1 MTTLPHPQV
10 PALDASFVQG
20 LRRIF
25 EEQIVF
31 NTVIGLKV
39 RSIQPHI
46 VEGEI
51 LMRPE
56 LIGHFSHQRLHGG
69 VVSAGLDALGGLAV
83 MATLGARHADET
95 PEQLLLRFNKLG
107 TIDLRVDYLRPS
119 KGARFV
125 LRAETLRLGSRV
137 ATTRMS
143 FYGEDD
149 LLLAVGT
156 GVYIVS

>member
-1 MTTLPHPQV
+1 MPSPKTPPV
-10 PALDASFVQG
+10 ELDASFVHG
-20 LRRIF
+20 LCRIF

-39 RSIQPHI
+39 TDIRSDG
-46 VEGEI
+46 VAGEI
-51 LMRPE
+51 RMRPE

-83 MATLGARHADET
+83 MAALGARHADET
-95 PEQLLLRFNKLG
+95 PEHLLQRFNKLG

-119 KGARFV
+119 KGARFT

-137 ATTRMS
+137 ATTHMS
-143 FYGEDD
+143 FHGEDD
-149 LLLAVGT
+149 LLLAVAT
-156 GVYIVS
+156 GAYIVS

>member
-1 MTTLPHPQV
+1 MTSSSQPPIS
-10 PALDASFVQG
+10 ALDATFVRG
-20 LRRIF
+20 LCRIF

-39 RSIQPHI
+39 RAIQPHA

-83 MATLGARHADET
+83 MAALGARHPDEN
-95 PEQLLLRFNKLG
+95 PEQLLQRFNKLG

-119 KGARFV
+119 KGERFI

-143 FYGEDD
+143 FHGEDD
-149 LLLAVGT
+149 VLLAIAT
-156 GVYIVS
+156 GAYIVS

>member
-1 MTTLPHPQV
+1 MTFPSPPPV
-10 PALDASFVQG
+10 SALDATFVRG

-31 NTVIGLKV
+31 NTVIGLRV
-39 RSIQPHI
+39 SSIEPNL

-51 LMRPE
+51 HMRPE

-83 MATLGARHADET
+83 MAALGARHVDET
-95 PEQLLLRFNKLG
+95 AEQLLLRFNKLG

-119 KGARFV
+119 KGARFI

-143 FYGEDD
+143 FHGDD
-149 LLLAVGT
+149 DQLLAVAT
-156 GVYIVS
+156 GAYIVS

>member
-1 MTTLPHPQV
+1 VTTTPHPQV

-20 LRRIF
+20 LRHIF

-39 RSIQPHI
+39 RAIQPHA

-83 MATLGARHADET
+83 MAALGVHHPDEA
-95 PEQLLLRFNKLG
+95 PEQLLQRFNRLG

-119 KGARFV
+119 KGERFV

-143 FYGEDD
+143 FHGEDD
-149 LLLAVGT
+149 LLLAVAT
-156 GVYIVS
+156 GAYIVS